1 MENNKICYHNYADDT
16 QSYITISPG
25 DYSPI
30 QTLSRS
36 VERINDWMCQSFLQ
50 LNKDKTEIIVFG
62 AKEEQL
68 TVSAQFQSVMLK
80 TTSQARNLS
89 VIMDSDLDFSSHT
102 KTITKSA
109 YCNLKYISRTKG
121 LMTQQ
126 DKNLSMHLSSADL
139 TTATLSLQY
148 SLKSLSN
155 SCSWFRT
162 LLLKSLQELKN

>member
-1 MENNKICYHNYADDT
+1 MLPQAQIMENNKICYHNYADDT

-68 TVSAQFQSVMLK
+68 TVSAQFQSVVLK

-89 VIMDSDLDFSSHT
+89 VIMDSDLDFS
-102 KTITKSA
+102 
-109 YCNLKYISRTKG
+109 
-121 LMTQQ
+121 
-126 DKNLSMHLSSADL
+126 
-139 TTATLSLQY
+139 
-148 SLKSLSN
+148 
-155 SCSWFRT
+155 
-162 LLLKSLQELKN
+162 